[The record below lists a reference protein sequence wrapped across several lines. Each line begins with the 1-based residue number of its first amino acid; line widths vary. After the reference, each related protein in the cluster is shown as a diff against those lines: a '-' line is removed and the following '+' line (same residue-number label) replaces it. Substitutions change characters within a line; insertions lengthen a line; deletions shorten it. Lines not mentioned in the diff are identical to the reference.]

1 MDETKRARLEEALR
15 WLDSFMKG
23 RTWQAT
29 DHFTIADLA
38 LCVTVSQV
46 EAFGMS
52 LNPYAKVKQWL
63 KMCKQHL
70 EPFGYDVSVLKLSL
84 KISDL
89 ILMNSFNFTTGDQP
103 ARSRNLG

>member
-1 MDETKRARLEEALR
+1 MLSSLISSQKPYLFSIKQYPTIRLGAPLDETKRARLEEALR

-29 DHFTIADLA
+29 DHFTLADLA

-52 LNPYAKVKQWL
+52 LNPYGKVKQWL
-63 KMCKQHL
+63 KMCKDHL
-70 EPFGYDVSVLKLSL
+70 EPFGYDVSV
-84 KISDL
+84 
-89 ILMNSFNFTTGDQP
+89 F
-103 ARSRNLG
+103 